1 MRFSLVATLVI
12 AWVLGMSGLMA
23 VGALAF
29 GQEPEAAAPDASA
42 SKSSAEA
49 SADGDHKEVKGHDD
63 HKAGDHGHGAHDD
76 TDLSHGNAGPD
87 QERVEE
93 VRFDLALA
101 SLIIFLAL
109 LAILTKFAWGPIS
122 HGLEAREHAIAEQI
136 ENARKD
142 SEKAAEQLRLY
153 EQKLVAAA
161 DEARN
166 LIGEARKEAERAR
179 EQIVTEAKAA
189 AQHEKDRAIADIQL
203 AKDEALR
210 VIAQRS
216 VDTAIRLAGNIVKRE
231 IKPGDHEQL
240 IAQAVKE
247 LPSVN

>member
-1 MRFSLVATLVI
+1 MRFSHVATLVI
-12 AWVLGMSGLMA
+12 AWVVGMSALLAIGT
-23 VGALAF
+23 LAF
-29 GQEPEAAAPDASA
+29 AQEPEAAAPEAPRSDASA
-42 SKSSAEA
+42 EMPAEA
-49 SADGDHKEVKGHDD
+49 AHNDAKGHDD
-63 HKAGDHGHGAHDD
+63 HKAGDHGHGGHDD
-76 TDLSHGNAGPD
+76 TDLSHGNAGPN
-87 QERVEE
+87 QGKVEE

-101 SLIIFLAL
+101 SLIIFLLL
-109 LAILTKFAWGPIS
+109 LAVLTKFAWGPIS

-153 EQKLVAAA
+153 EQKLTAAA

-166 LIGEARKEAERAR
+166 LIGEARREAERAR
-179 EQIVTEAKAA
+179 EQIVAEAQAA

-203 AKDEALR
+203 AKQEALR
-210 VIAQRS
+210 AIAQRS
-216 VDTAIRLAGNIVKRE
+216 VDTAITLAGNIVKRE

-240 IAQAVKE
+240 ISQALKE